1 MPVGATIGAIGSVAS
16 AGIGAYS
23 ASKASDQQAAAAQ
36 NALNFQ
42 QQVYAQN
49 QSNLAPYTTTGT
61 NALYSLASL
70 YGLPTPS
77 NPGGSADGGA
87 STNAAYQAFT
97 NLPSYQ
103 FPLQQGNLSLERQ
116 LNAQGKTQSGAQARE
131 TQQFGQGLASQYL
144 MSNYVSPLMSL
155 AGSGQQAASSL
166 ASSSVQS
173 ANQVGQSYGNLGTA
187 QAAGTMGIGNALSG
201 GITGGANSL
210 ALYSALSNGGS
221 AYGGGSGSSFNS
233 PGTAVN
239 GALGPTSYGGLQ
251 GPTPLVG

>member
-1 MPVGATIGAIGSVAS
+1 MPVGATIAAVGSIGA

-23 ASKASDQQAAAAQ
+23 ANKAAGEQANAAQ

-42 QQVYAQN
+42 QQVYNTN
-49 QSNLAPYTTTGT
+49 QSNLAPWTSTGS

-70 YGLPTPS
+70 YGLPTPN
-77 NPGGSADGGA
+77 NPSGGGA

-97 NLPSYQ
+97 NLPAYQ

-144 MSNYVSPLMSL
+144 MSNYVNPLLSL
-155 AGSGQQAASSL
+155 SGQGQGAASSL
-166 ASSSVQS
+166 ASSNIASG
-173 ANQVGQSYGNLGTA
+173 NQVGQSYGNLGTA
-187 QAAGTMGIGNALSG
+187 QAAGTMGVGNALSG
-201 GITGGANSL
+201 GLTGGANSL

-221 AYGGGSGSSFNS
+221 AYGGNLQYNS
-233 PGTAVN
+233 PGSAVN
-239 GALGPTSYGGLQ
+239 GALGPTSYGGLT
-251 GPTPLVG
+251 GPTPLNLGG